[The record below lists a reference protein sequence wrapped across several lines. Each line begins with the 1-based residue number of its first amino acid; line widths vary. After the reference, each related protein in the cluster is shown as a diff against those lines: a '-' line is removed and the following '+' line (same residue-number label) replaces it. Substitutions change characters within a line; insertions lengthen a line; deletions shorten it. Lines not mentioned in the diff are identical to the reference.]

1 MPPTC
6 VYTFYF
12 FWRDFFTFGKS
23 LVFICV
29 RGATFFIWR
38 DFFIWRVFYA
48 GAWVQTLFI
57 PYYSV
62 MNVVS
67 NNPINPC
74 IPLHTLVY
82 LHIPSRKDEVRER
95 IPMPR
100 LTKVSLR
107 YYNWQIR
114 CLCMGRWGGG
124 GGGAGSSRLPHP
136 LHTLDYPCKPLYT
149 LFNTC
154 IPLYT
159 PILPIYPCIPLYTC
173 KNPCILLCTL
183 VYL

>member
-1 MPPTC
+1 MVAFTWHQLDLSLKCVPGSQMYGALLVPPTC

-124 GGGAGSSRLPHP
+124 GGGGGIFSLTSSSS
-136 LHTLDYPCKPLYT
+136 YP
-149 LFNTC
+149 
-154 IPLYT
+154 
-159 PILPIYPCIPLYTC
+159 
-173 KNPCILLCTL
+173 
-183 VYL
+183 